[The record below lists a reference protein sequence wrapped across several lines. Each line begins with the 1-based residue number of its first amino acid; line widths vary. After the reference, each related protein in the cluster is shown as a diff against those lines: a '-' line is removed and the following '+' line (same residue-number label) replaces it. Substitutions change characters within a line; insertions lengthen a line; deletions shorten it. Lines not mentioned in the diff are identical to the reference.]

1 MVTKT
6 HHQAFDHRRLPLNT
20 LRAFEAVGRHGYVRV
35 AAEEL
40 HLSHAALSRQIRN
53 LEERLEVHLFE
64 RAGNRLRLTAAGRR
78 FLDVVQQALQT
89 LQQGLDDLDY
99 ESLEGELVLGATAT
113 MSINWLPE
121 LLGRFSERYPEV
133 TLRLKTLE
141 PYAREVPTEID
152 LALCLGEPESQ
163 GRAVQYLYKEH
174 YQPICSPVLLR
185 PEAPVLEPRH
195 LLDYPL
201 LHERYQHWE
210 HWFERHGL
218 QGVKSSRNI
227 HFDYGFQSIDA
238 ARRGLGVVLADQIE
252 VAADLRRGSLVRLL
266 DEAIPLDTGIY
277 LVTAREQSVR
287 AKLFREELYRYL
299 SELGVTVEPKPN
311 G

>member
-6 HHQAFDHRRLPLNT
+6 HHQSFDHRRLPLNT

-53 LEERLEVHLFE
+53 LEDRLQVNLFE
-64 RAGNRLRLTAAGRR
+64 RVGNRLKLTAAGRR
-78 FLDVVQQALQT
+78 FLGVVQQALHT
-89 LQQGLDDLDY
+89 LQLGVEDLDH

-121 LLGRFSERYPEV
+121 LLRRFTERYPEV

-141 PYAREVPTEID
+141 PYTREVSMEID
-152 LALCLGEPESQ
+152 LAFCLGEPEPE
-163 GRAVQYLYKEH
+163 GRELQYLYQEH
-174 YQPICSPVLLR
+174 YQPFCSPALLR
-185 PEAPVLEPRH
+185 PEAPVQEPSD
-195 LLDYPL
+195 LVNYPL

-210 HWFERHGL
+210 HWFARHGL
-218 QGVKSSRNI
+218 KGLASGRNI

-238 ARRGLGVVLADQIE
+238 ARRGLGVVLADQLE
-252 VAADLRRGSLVRLL
+252 VAADLRSGSLVRLL
-266 DEAIPLDTGIY
+266 DQAIPLDTGIY
-277 LVTAREQSVR
+277 LIAAREQSVR
-287 AKLFREELYRYL
+287 VKLFREELYRYL
-299 SELGVTVEPKPN
+299 SELGVAVNES
-311 G
+311 GE